1 MAKSNKP
8 RVAASTK
15 RQLWFLGLAWL
26 VIAIDQL
33 SKQWALANLTPYV
46 RLPVIGDILGFFL
59 VFNDSAAFS
68 LGFGVTWIFTILSS
82 AAVLVLLWLSR
93 KSQTTSWAVLGGL
106 LLGGVSGNLIDR
118 LTQPPAFGSGHVIDF
133 LQIPMNF
140 PIFNVADIAISTVAT
155 ISIIRILLGHKIGGG
170 RVQSNG

>member
-1 MAKSNKP
+1 MS
-8 RVAASTK
+8 
-15 RQLWFLGLAWL
+15 LAWV

-33 SKQWALANLTPYV
+33 SKQWALANLTPSV
-46 RLPVIGDILGFFL
+46 RVPVLGDLLGFYL

-68 LGFGVTWIFTILSS
+68 LGFGATWIFTILSS
-82 AAVLVLLWLSR
+82 IAVLALLWLSR
-93 KSQTTSWAVLGGL
+93 KANTRSWAILGGL

-118 LTQPPAFGSGHVIDF
+118 HTQPPAVGSGHVIDF

-155 ISIIRILLGHKIGGG
+155 MSIIRIMLGHKIGGG
-170 RVQSNG
+170 KVESNGRG

>member
-1 MAKSNKP
+1 MP
-8 RVAASTK
+8 LAASTK

-26 VIAIDQL
+26 VIGIDQFT
-33 SKQWALANLTPYV
+33 KQWAIASLTPSV
-46 RLPVIGDILGFFL
+46 RVPVFGDILGFYL

-68 LGFGVTWIFTILSS
+68 LGFGATWIFTILSS
-82 AAVLVLLWLSR
+82 VAVFVLLWLSR
-93 KSQTTSWAVLGGL
+93 KAQTKSWAILGGL

-118 LTQPPAFGSGHVIDF
+118 LTQPPAFASGHVIDF

-140 PIFNVADIAISTVAT
+140 PIFNVADIAISSVAA

-170 RVQSNG
+170 KVENNGRG